1 MAVPDGRN
9 IPVFEGGGGHVSTGA
24 ITLAGDIIDA
34 SCFPLGQ
41 IRGRKKVLRRW
52 PSFVSCRLIDDAG
65 SRALTTDKLVTC
77 HQAGW
82 HGLFQSM
89 DVRFVN
95 TGPQFA
101 RSGRR

>member
-1 MAVPDGRN
+1 MAV
-9 IPVFEGGGGHVSTGA
+9 
-24 ITLAGDIIDA
+24 
-34 SCFPLGQ
+34 
-41 IRGRKKVLRRW
+41 
-52 PSFVSCRLIDDAG
+52 FVSCRLIDDAG

-82 HGLFQSM
+82 HGLVQSM

-101 RSGRR
+101 RAVAGVKLSKVTMFVVE